1 MSPLDTLIQS
11 ETQSKIQPQAE
22 TIADVFAIDSAPLLK
37 AIVQQIRAN
46 DAYGTYRN
54 WSDDL
59 LLKPYILSKKQKRE
73 ISVEGEVDPI
83 TQNRIMGFYRA
94 IAARIEEESGQ
105 LSQVVIDLS
114 HEGFGWAL
122 VFSGRLILVSKTL
135 RDAQR
140 FGFTSLEKLNAE
152 GEKLVKK
159 GVELAQAHA
168 EICDL

>member
-1 MSPLDTLIQS
+1 MSS
-11 ETQSKIQPQAE
+11 A
-22 TIADVFAIDSAPLLK
+22 TIAKDTASIESSLLIDDSPFLK

-54 WSDDL
+54 WADEL
-59 LLKPYILSKKQKRE
+59 LLKPYILSKKQKRA

-83 TQNRIMGFYRA
+83 TLARILAFYRA
-94 IAARIEEESGQ
+94 IAICIETETGQ
-105 LSQVVIDLS
+105 LSQVVVDLS

-140 FGFTSLEKLNAE
+140 FGFASLEKLSAE
-152 GEKLVKK
+152 GEKLVSK
-159 GVELAQAHA
+159 GVELARRFP
-168 EICDL
+168 EVCDV